1 MARPMYEIRVEGVV
15 SEADLRDVGAVTM
28 APDRVSTVVYGI
40 ADQAALYGLLDRLR
54 ALGIDVLEVRR
65 VSTPAAESVDE
76 ASAGA
81 QERDQSR

>member
-1 MARPMYEIRVEGVV
+1 MYEIRVEGVV

-40 ADQAALYGLLDRLR
+40 ADQSALYGLLDRLR

-65 VSTPAAESVDE
+65 VSAPPTGSLGEGTAETPEQDP
-76 ASAGA
+76 
-81 QERDQSR
+81 SR